1 MCTSMPFSH
10 LLCLGTTPHPLEIL
24 IMTDSGSPTNTAAY
38 FDGRAVTSVKS
49 CCEDSV
55 TSETS
60 VKPLSHLCSK
70 ACFVTYG

>member
-10 LLCLGTTPHPLEIL
+10 PLCLGTTPHPLEIP
-24 IMTDSGSPTNTAAY
+24 IMTDGLTPLLHILT
-38 FDGRAVTSVKS
+38 RAVASVRG

-55 TSETS
+55 TSQTS
-60 VKPLSHLCSK
+60 VNPPKHLLLCSK